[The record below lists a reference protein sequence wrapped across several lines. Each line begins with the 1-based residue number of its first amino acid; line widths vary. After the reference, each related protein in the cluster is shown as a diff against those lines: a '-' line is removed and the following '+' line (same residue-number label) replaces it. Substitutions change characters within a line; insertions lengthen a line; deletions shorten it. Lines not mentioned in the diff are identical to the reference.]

1 MSIATID
8 NRPVHYEA
16 IGHGE
21 PMVFL
26 HGWIGSWRIW
36 WPTMKSFA
44 EKGRSFAMDFWG
56 YGDSSRT
63 PDGYLFGSYVDQLG
77 HFIEQLGIAEP
88 VTLIGHSLG
97 AAVALRFA
105 NLKPDRVRRL
115 VLVSPPLNGSGIN
128 ENLAQLPPM
137 DFTTRYLQ
145 KFLTVP
151 ELVHEIEKS
160 DPVAVNSVASQ
171 LIAYEFATDIERI
184 TMSLLVILGERDHV
198 ISQPLGGV
206 FAALRKNKKHHH
218 VLMKTCDHFPML
230 EQPSRFYRLLLDFNR
245 LDIIRDTAALNNG

>member
-8 NRPVHYEA
+8 NKPVHYEA
-16 IGHGE
+16 IGHGD

-36 WPTMKSFA
+36 WPTMKAFA
-44 EKGRSFAMDFWG
+44 ERDRSFAMDFWG
-56 YGDSSRT
+56 YGNSSRA

-88 VTLIGHSLG
+88 VTLVGHSLG

-105 NLKPDRVRRL
+105 NRKPARVRRL

-128 ENLAQLPPM
+128 ENLAQMPPT
-137 DFTTRYLQ
+137 DFAMRYLQ
-145 KFLTVP
+145 KFIKAP
-151 ELVHEIEKS
+151 ELVHEVGKS
-160 DPVAVNSVASQ
+160 DPIAVNSVASQ

-184 TMSLLVILGERDHV
+184 TMSLLVILGERDQV

-245 LDIIRDTAALNNG
+245 LDVIREAAPQNHG